1 MDKRLFKEESREK
14 GSFDGT
20 EVNWAEDHASFRV
33 SLHADVSSLTRV
45 EWEYRVET
53 TLMTSLLTAFVLV

>member
-1 MDKRLFKEESREK
+1 MDKRLLKEESREK

-33 SLHADVSSLTRV
+33 SLQADVSSL
-45 EWEYRVET
+45 
-53 TLMTSLLTAFVLV
+53 